1 MFQED
6 LEAELSMQTSR
17 EDLGGLLQKDLGF
30 VESEAALAWVQVF
43 DGYGQAVPKGSP
55 LSAP

>member
-43 DGYGQAVPKGSP
+43 
-55 LSAP
+55 